1 MKWSGTD
8 EQRRNASKR
17 VFEAGFEGFG
27 TEQSRGIIPKA
38 SGDTGQVS
46 RSPSGQKA
54 SGSDNGRGNTGQLRG
69 DSGSRQPTGI
79 RAVADEIDL
88 CNQPSFL
95 LEDKVII
102 G

>member
-17 VFEAGFEGFG
+17 VFEADFKGFG
-27 TEQSRGIIPKA
+27 AREDIGSIRSSGQASEPIIQ
-38 SGDTGQVS
+38 T
-46 RSPSGQKA
+46 PSGQKA

-79 RAVADEIDL
+79 RAVADVIDNL
-88 CNQPSFL
+88 TPLQRKNLGL
-95 LEDKVII
+95 LN
-102 G
+102 